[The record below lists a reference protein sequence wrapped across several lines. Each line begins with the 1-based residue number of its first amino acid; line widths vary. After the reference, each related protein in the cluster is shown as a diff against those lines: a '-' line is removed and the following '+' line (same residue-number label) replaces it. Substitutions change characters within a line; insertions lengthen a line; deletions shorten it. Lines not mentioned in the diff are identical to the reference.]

1 MFHLI
6 IDISGSDIKENDI
19 VTLQT
24 NPMYINSEI
33 RREYE

>member
-19 VTLQT
+19 VTLYT
-24 NPMYINSEI
+24 NPMHINSEI